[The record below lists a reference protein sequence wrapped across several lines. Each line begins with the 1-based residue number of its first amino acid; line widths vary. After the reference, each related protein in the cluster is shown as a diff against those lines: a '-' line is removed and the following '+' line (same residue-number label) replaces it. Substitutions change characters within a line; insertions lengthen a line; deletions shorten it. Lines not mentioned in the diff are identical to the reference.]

1 MTEGLAE
8 PKLHPEIIRG
18 RGALGGGLKSMG
30 SVKPATSGVAA
41 LPALR
46 GKCHFKKGWKVDQ
59 GSSFYDEAVVHRLHE
74 QDRNQ

>member
-1 MTEGLAE
+1 
-8 PKLHPEIIRG
+8 
-18 RGALGGGLKSMG
+18 MG